1 VGDDGTTA
9 REESE
14 ARNRMSEVALEK
26 MEEHRRNKKYPES
39 ALDSVEQIYRERALN
54 LHDNLVDQLGWSEH
68 RHHQL
73 SVRRLRRAMI
83 VTQRHA
89 IVEMRRSGVIGDDV
103 LHKIEHELDL
113 EEARYKILT

>member
-1 VGDDGTTA
+1 
-9 REESE
+9 
-14 ARNRMSEVALEK
+14 M
-26 MEEHRRNKKYPES
+26 
-39 ALDSVEQIYRERALN
+39 DSVEQVYRERAIN
-54 LHDNLVDQLGWSEH
+54 LHDNVVDQLGWSSH

-89 IVEMRRSGVIGDDV
+89 IVDMRRSGLIGDDV